1 LVFRGDVLGVLA
13 LFDRGQLTDEDF
25 RWVRLFADHA
35 AVSIANARAFEEIEF
50 LKARLEE
57 ENSYLRQEVT
67 EAVGASSIVGSSP
80 GLRKVLQQ
88 IQLVAPSDAAVL
100 VTGESGTGKELVAR
114 AIHEQSPRHDRALN
128 KVNCGAVPDTLFESE
143 FFGHVKGSFTGALKD
158 KPGRFELADGGTLFL
173 DEIGEVPLAMQSKLR
188 SRPSNDLRLGVR
200 QRASEPEPPTSLLR
214 IRFLWK
220 G

>member
-35 AVSIANARAFEEIEF
+35 AVSIVNARAFEEIEF

-88 IQLVAPSDAAVL
+88 IQLARLRTNPADSNWPMAARCSW
-100 VTGESGTGKELVAR
+100 TRS
-114 AIHEQSPRHDRALN
+114 
-128 KVNCGAVPDTLFESE
+128 
-143 FFGHVKGSFTGALKD
+143 VKC
-158 KPGRFELADGGTLFL
+158 R
-173 DEIGEVPLAMQSKLR
+173 
-188 SRPSNDLRLGVR
+188 
-200 QRASEPEPPTSLLR
+200 
-214 IRFLWK
+214 
-220 G
+220 